1 VRHRNREDDASF
13 VGMGETIIQLREKR
27 GMSRDDLAEMIEEE
41 PAILERLERGEANAD
56 WAMLRVIAY
65 ALTLPL
71 RTLIELAEEA
81 APGEGGEEWRRK
93 TREVESKRAGN
104 RP

>member
-1 VRHRNREDDASF
+1 MRHRNREDDASF
-13 VGMGETIIQLREKR
+13 VGMGEAITRLREKR
-27 GMSRDDLAEMIEEE
+27 GMSRDDLAEAIEEE
-41 PAILERLERGEANAD
+41 PAVLERVEQGNANAD

-71 RTLIELAEEA
+71 HTLIELAEEA
-81 APGEGGEEWRRK
+81 APGEGGEEWRQK
-93 TREVESKRAGN
+93 TREVESERIGN